1 MNVHREDIVQENDPA
16 TPTAMRNQRAGK
28 TGGHFGLNNLLRLTG
43 VDRAIGFSLMANVW
57 SAAAA
62 PVTLWLIA
70 AHLSSTEQGYFYTFG
85 SILALKT
92 FFELGLTN
100 VLVNFVSH
108 EHAQLANPDE
118 TVRQR
123 ARVRM
128 GNLLAV
134 SVKYYTVG
142 ASLFLV
148 TVVIAGR
155 LFFAVP
161 KGGAG
166 DNVFWQLP
174 WLVVCTST
182 AGSLMIAPITAF
194 LMGCGRVSEVLRI
207 RFFETAFGNILSWII
222 LLSGGGLFNA
232 CANTMSTLLVVA
244 VWLAIKYRAFVMEYW
259 RAGRIRREIDWWRE
273 VFPMQWRIATSW
285 ILGYFIFQLFNP
297 ILFKTSG
304 PVVAGQMGMS
314 LNLLN
319 AISGL
324 AIAWVSTKAPLFG
337 SLIARRQWAT
347 LDETFNAAILR
358 SILIKIAALLVVI
371 LGLTLGPQIGFKLKF
386 FDRLLDL
393 PAFVVLAL
401 AILVNHATSCMAI
414 YLRSNRSEP
423 MLWPTIVGAFLMV
436 PTVYYF
442 GLRYQAMGVCA
453 AYLGNALIGLIWA
466 SLIFA
471 NTRRAWRMTG

>member
-1 MNVHREDIVQENDPA
+1 MSQIEVSQSRPPDSGVSLGL
-16 TPTAMRNQRAGK
+16 GK
-28 TGGHFGLNNLLRLTG
+28 ILRLAG
-43 VDRAIGFSLMANVW
+43 VDRAIGFSLLANVW

-70 AHLSSTEQGYFYTFG
+70 GYLSPAEQGYFYTFG
-85 SILALKT
+85 SLLALKT

-108 EHAQLANPDE
+108 EHAHLSSPDE
-118 TVRQR
+118 AVRQR

-134 SVKYYTVG
+134 SVKYYTIG
-142 ASLFLV
+142 ASLFLA
-148 TVVIAGR
+148 TVIIAGR
-155 LFFAVP
+155 WFFEAP
-161 KGGAG
+161 KGSVG
-166 DNVFWQLP
+166 DNVFWELP

-194 LMGCGRVSEVLRI
+194 LMGCGKVSEVLRI

-222 LLSGGGLFNA
+222 LISGGGLFNA
-232 CANTMSTLLVVA
+232 CANTVSTLLVVA
-244 VWLAIKYRAFVMEYW
+244 VWLAIRYREFVMEFW

-324 AIAWVSTKAPLFG
+324 AMAWVSTKIPLLG
-337 SLIARRQWAT
+337 SLIARRQWAQ
-347 LDETFNAAILR
+347 LDETFRKAFIR
-358 SILIKIAALLVVI
+358 SMLVKIAGLIVVI
-371 LGLTLGPQIGFKLKF
+371 FGLILLPRVGIEFKF
-386 FDRLLDL
+386 FRRLLAL
-393 PAFVVLAL
+393 PAFVILAL
-401 AILVNHATSCMAI
+401 AILVNHATSCLAV

-423 MLWPTIVGAFLMV
+423 MLWPTIVGALLMV

-442 GLRYQAMGVCA
+442 GLHYQAIGVCG
-453 AYLGNALIGLIWA
+453 AYLGNALLGLIWA
-466 SLIFA
+466 SLILVQK
-471 NTRRAWRMTG
+471 RREWQLGTLAQYE